1 MYLEKKLKIIF
12 FILLIILFNI
22 KNSIALENKILFKID
37 NEIITTIDIYE
48 EIRFLKIF
56 NPESNNFNEEKLFE
70 ISKNSILRDK
80 IKKIEIMKFIKELK
94 TDDKFLLKFIKNRYS
109 KMNINSLE
117 NFESL
122 LRFNNLNVKNV
133 KEKFYIE
140 LIWNDLIYQK
150 FHDKVI
156 IDKERIKNEILQN
169 PKKEKQKELL
179 LSEIMFI
186 VNDKA
191 DFKNRY
197 EKILLDIKNL
207 GFKKA
212 AILHSTSDTASNG
225 GLIGWIKEDNLNQN
239 IKDIISELL
248 LGQLSKPIRTS
259 SGFII
264 IKIEDKKEYVTEFN
278 LAKKIEEVVRFKTD
292 DQLSQFSSMYFN
304 KLKKD
309 LVIYGL

>member
-56 NPESNNFNEEKLFE
+56 NPESNNLNEEELFE

-212 AILHSTSDTASNG
+212 AILNSTSDTASNG

-239 IKDIISELL
+239 IKDIIFELL
-248 LGQLSKPIRTS
+248 PGQLSKPIRTS

-264 IKIEDKKEYVTEFN
+264 IKIEDEKEYVTEFN

>member
-22 KNSIALENKILFKID
+22 KKSIALENKILFKID

-56 NPESNNFNEEKLFE
+56 NPESNNLNEEELFE

-239 IKDIISELL
+239 IKDIIFELL
-248 LGQLSKPIRTS
+248 PGQLSKPIRTS

>member
-1 MYLEKKLKIIF
+1 M
-12 FILLIILFNI
+12 
-22 KNSIALENKILFKID
+22 
-37 NEIITTIDIYE
+37 
-48 EIRFLKIF
+48 
-56 NPESNNFNEEKLFE
+56 
-70 ISKNSILRDK
+70 
-80 IKKIEIMKFIKELK
+80 
-94 TDDKFLLKFIKNRYS
+94 
-109 KMNINSLE
+109 
-117 NFESL
+117 
-122 LRFNNLNVKNV
+122 
-133 KEKFYIE
+133 
-140 LIWNDLIYQK
+140 
-150 FHDKVI
+150 
-156 IDKERIKNEILQN
+156 QN

-212 AILHSTSDTASNG
+212 AIINSTSDTASNG

-239 IKDIISELL
+239 IKDIIFELL
-248 LGQLSKPIRTS
+248 PGQLSKPIRTS

-264 IKIEDKKEYVTEFN
+264 IKIEDEKKYVTEFN

>member
-12 FILLIILFNI
+12 FILSIILFNI

-56 NPESNNFNEEKLFE
+56 NPESNNLNEEKLFE

-169 PKKEKQKELL
+169 SKKEKQKELL

-212 AILHSTSDTASNG
+212 AILHSASDTASNG

-248 LGQLSKPIRTS
+248 PGQLSKPIRTS

>member
-1 MYLEKKLKIIF
+1 MYLEKKSKIIF

-56 NPESNNFNEEKLFE
+56 NPESNNLNEEELFE

-212 AILHSTSDTASNG
+212 AILNSTSDTASNG

-248 LGQLSKPIRTS
+248 PGQLSKPIRTS

-264 IKIEDKKEYVTEFN
+264 IKIEDEKEYVTEFN

>member
-56 NPESNNFNEEKLFE
+56 NPESNNLNEEKLFE

-94 TDDKFLLKFIKNRYS
+94 TDDKFLLKFIKNKYS

-248 LGQLSKPIRTS
+248 PGQLSEPIRTS

>member
-56 NPESNNFNEEKLFE
+56 NPESNNLNEEKLFE

-248 LGQLSKPIRTS
+248 PGQLSEPIRTS

>member
-1 MYLEKKLKIIF
+1 MYLEKKSKIIF

-56 NPESNNFNEEKLFE
+56 NPESNNLNEEELFE

-94 TDDKFLLKFIKNRYS
+94 TDDKFLLKFIKNRFS

-239 IKDIISELL
+239 IKDIIFELL
-248 LGQLSKPIRTS
+248 PGQLSKPIRTS

-264 IKIEDKKEYVTEFN
+264 IKIEDEKEYVTEFN

>member
-12 FILLIILFNI
+12 FILSIILLNI

-56 NPESNNFNEEKLFE
+56 NPESNNLNEEKLFE

-212 AILHSTSDTASNG
+212 AILHSASDTASNG
-225 GLIGWIKEDNLNQN
+225 GLIGWIKDDNLNQN

-248 LGQLSKPIRTS
+248 PGQLSKPIRTS